1 MGVTSRLQEATNQ
14 AKVWSDQNN
23 MQINS
28 DKTKVMEIYFGKKKL
43 ELKDIVIEN
52 KTLEK
57 VDTIKV
63 LGVMI
68 NDRLNWSEH
77 VNFITA
83 KATRRLYF
91 LVLLLRAGTPKQ
103 DVLQVYFSVIRS
115 VLEYASEVWHGG
127 LTQELSDKI
136 EHIQKRAV
144 KLIFPEAAYD
154 EACETHSIPSLCD
167 RRKEKCKK
175 LFNDIQRPQH
185 KLHHLLPPVTEKR
198 TLRETSTR
206 KYYLPAKCTNRFLG
220 SPINYCIKEFQ

>member
-1 MGVTSRLQEATNQ
+1 
-14 AKVWSDQNN
+14 
-23 MQINS
+23 
-28 DKTKVMEIYFGKKKL
+28 
-43 ELKDIVIEN
+43 
-52 KTLEK
+52 
-57 VDTIKV
+57 
-63 LGVMI
+63 MI

-175 LFNDIQRPQH
+175 T
-185 KLHHLLPPVTEKR
+185 V
-198 TLRETSTR
+198 
-206 KYYLPAKCTNRFLG
+206 
-220 SPINYCIKEFQ
+220 